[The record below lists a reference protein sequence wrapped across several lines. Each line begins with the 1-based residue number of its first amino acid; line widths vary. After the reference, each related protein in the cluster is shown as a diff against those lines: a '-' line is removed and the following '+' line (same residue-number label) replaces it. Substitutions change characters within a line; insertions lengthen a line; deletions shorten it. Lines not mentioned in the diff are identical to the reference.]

1 MNGKNA
7 SLESLAPIDP
17 VRLEVIRN
25 ALLAGAE
32 EMNLSIW
39 RTARSTVVRETLDYS
54 TALFDGNGNAVAQS
68 TRIPV
73 HLNSMSTCL
82 EDILTNHIPLS
93 QWNDGDI
100 VMTNDPYCGAQHL
113 PDFVLFKPVFEN
125 VDLQSQTET
134 PKNANSAAGKDKSNS
149 QSENRR
155 CVAIAA
161 AIVHHI
167 DVSGGAAGSYFAGA
181 TEVFHEGLRIPPIK
195 LFERGEENSAV
206 TAIIRQNSREPVKI
220 SGDLQAQIAALTVG
234 AIAVERLVTRYDSD
248 TLMLAMQHILK
259 QSEDAMRDTISDIP
273 DGVYTFKDFVD
284 DDGQDAKD
292 MVIIANVTIK
302 DDHCSVDLSESA
314 EQTPGPVN
322 CTLNM
327 ARSGVYCALLSVAEG
342 RAMANSG
349 AYRPIE
355 VICKEGTIVNCT
367 EPAPVANRMATGHR
381 IVTTVLGALAS
392 AIPDKI
398 PAAYYGVSYV
408 AALSSPDRVEKDERR
423 VYFEIEVGGWG
434 AYPGGDGADGFS
446 AGFHNLANS
455 PVEMCES
462 IFPVIFTEYGF
473 IPDSGGDGKFRG
485 GLGLAR
491 EWQLDEEWGVLSG
504 NFDRFRH
511 PPYGLHGGEP
521 GSKGRFIHTRGDTV
535 TELPSKISGLKLQ
548 RGDRVRLETSGGGGW
563 GLAAERDQTLS
574 EKDKR
579 GGYRVMSKRKK

>member
-1 MNGKNA
+1 MSGNSDA
-7 SLESLAPIDP
+7 LEWIDP
-17 VRLEVIRN
+17 IRLEVIRN

-54 TALFDGNGNAVAQS
+54 TALFDGQGNAIAQS
-68 TRIPV
+68 TRIPI

-82 EDILTNHIPLS
+82 EDILSNHIPLS
-93 QWNDGDI
+93 EWREGDV
-100 VMTNDPYCGAQHL
+100 VMTNDPYCGGQHL
-113 PDFVLFKPVFEN
+113 PDFVLFKPVFESLDSPAAN
-125 VDLQSQTET
+125 LKTQTGVEKADNEST
-134 PKNANSAAGKDKSNS
+134 DSNK
-149 QSENRR
+149 R

-195 LFERGEENSAV
+195 LFDRGIENKAV
-206 TAIIRQNSREPVKI
+206 AQIIKQNSREPVKI
-220 SGDLQAQIAALTVG
+220 AGDLQAQIASLTVG
-234 AIAVERLVTRYDSD
+234 AMAIERLVSRYNAD
-248 TLMLAMQHILK
+248 TVVLAMQHILK
-259 QSEDAMRDTISDIP
+259 QSEEAMRHTISDIP
-273 DGVYTFKDFVD
+273 DGVYTFQDFVD
-284 DDGQDAKD
+284 DDGQDACD
-292 MVIIANVTIK
+292 MAVVATVTIK
-302 DDHCSVDLSESA
+302 GDQCSVDLSDSA
-314 EQTPGPVN
+314 DQTPGPVN

-355 VICKEGTIVNCT
+355 VISREGSIVNCT

-381 IVTTVLGALAS
+381 VVTTVLGALAS

-473 IPDSGGDGKFRG
+473 IPGSGGAGKYRG

-511 PPYGLHGGEP
+511 SPYGLHGGEP
-521 GSKGRFIHTRGDTV
+521 GSKGRFLHFRGDEV

-563 GLAAERDQTLS
+563 GDPAERDPVVAARDNKGEYL
-574 EKDKR
+574 
-579 GGYRVMSKRKK
+579 